1 MDYDNLSYSEL
12 LMKYNTINDDIDNIR
27 QNITNIQ
34 EATKIKLESAKNE
47 NAKTSI
53 MAHFKEQ
60 IHEINEDKTTKI
72 KFKNLQKEKIIVE
85 SKLSQLK
92 DKNSDECKINSD
104 TAIVNVQ
111 SHDSSGNIQLNV
123 QQTIKSD
130 AEVYVNS
137 YKAMSAQTIST
148 DVLDQLI
155 NKYEKL
161 SLSQNINVRN
171 VTYASPKKINK
182 NKKVGQIISSL
193 VINSDSDSD
202 IDNDIDH

>member
-47 NAKTSI
+47 NARTSI

-72 KFKNLQKEKIIVE
+72 KFKNLQKEKIIIE

-92 DKNSDECKINSD
+92 DKNSDTCKMNSD
-104 TAIVNVQ
+104 TAIVNAQ
-111 SHDSSGNIQLNV
+111 SYDSSGNIQLNV
-123 QQTIKSD
+123 QPTIQSD
-130 AEVYVNS
+130 VEVDANS
-137 YKAMSAQTIST
+137 YKTTRAQTTAST

-161 SLSQNINVRN
+161 AMSQNINVCD
-171 VTYASPKKINK
+171 VTYVSPKKI

>member
-72 KFKNLQKEKIIVE
+72 KFKNLQKEKIIIE

-92 DKNSDECKINSD
+92 DKNSDTCKMNSD
-104 TAIVNVQ
+104 TAIVNAQ
-111 SHDSSGNIQLNV
+111 SYDSSGNIQLNV
-123 QQTIKSD
+123 QPTIQSD
-130 AEVYVNS
+130 VEVDANS
-137 YKAMSAQTIST
+137 YKTTRAQTTAST

-161 SLSQNINVRN
+161 AMSQNINVCD
-171 VTYASPKKINK
+171 VTYVSPKKI

>member
-47 NAKTSI
+47 NARTSI

-72 KFKNLQKEKIIVE
+72 KFKNLQKEKIIIE

-92 DKNSDECKINSD
+92 DKNSDTCKMNSD
-104 TAIVNVQ
+104 TAIVNAQ
-111 SHDSSGNIQLNV
+111 SYDSSGNIQLNV
-123 QQTIKSD
+123 QPTIQSD
-130 AEVYVNS
+130 VEVDANS
-137 YKAMSAQTIST
+137 YKTTRAQTTAST

-155 NKYEKL
+155 NKNEKL
-161 SLSQNINVRN
+161 AMSQNINVCD
-171 VTYASPKKINK
+171 VTYVSPKKI

>member
-72 KFKNLQKEKIIVE
+72 KFKNLQKEKIIIE

-92 DKNSDECKINSD
+92 DKNSDTCKMNSD
-104 TAIVNVQ
+104 TAIVNAQ
-111 SHDSSGNIQLNV
+111 SYDSSGNIQLNV
-123 QQTIKSD
+123 QPTIQSD
-130 AEVYVNS
+130 VEVDANS
-137 YKAMSAQTIST
+137 YKTTRAQTTAST

-155 NKYEKL
+155 NKNEKL
-161 SLSQNINVRN
+161 AMSQNINVCD
-171 VTYASPKKINK
+171 VTYVSPKKI